1 MLEENEKI
9 CCREMRKGENMLESV
24 NLGSCRGSG
33 DRFQSSHDR
42 LEDTIAHQGVADDIG
57 KQFKERGIKYCPWDR
72 THMLILYPEGVFR
85 TIPH

>member
-1 MLEENEKI
+1 
-9 CCREMRKGENMLESV
+9 MRKRENMLESV

-57 KQFKERGIKYCPWDR
+57 KQFKERYRQTVQRKR
-72 THMLILYPEGVFR
+72 HQVLSSV
-85 TIPH
+85 

>member
-1 MLEENEKI
+1 
-9 CCREMRKGENMLESV
+9 MRKRENMLESV

-57 KQFKERGIKYCPWDR
+57 WI
-72 THMLILYPEGVFR
+72 MLDDIA
-85 TIPH
+85 

>member
-1 MLEENEKI
+1 
-9 CCREMRKGENMLESV
+9 MRKRENTLESV

-57 KQFKERGIKYCPWDR
+57 KQFKERGIKYCPRYR
-72 THMLILYPEGVFR
+72 THVDFISWRDFWDDPSL
-85 TIPH
+85 T

>member
-1 MLEENEKI
+1 MQENEKI
-9 CCREMRKGENMLESV
+9 CRREMRKRENTLESV

-57 KQFKERGIKYCPWDR
+57 KQFKERYWQTVQRKR
-72 THMLILYPEGVFR
+72 HQVLSSV
-85 TIPH
+85 

>member
-1 MLEENEKI
+1 M
-9 CCREMRKGENMLESV
+9 CCREMRKRENMLESV

-57 KQFKERGIKYCPWDR
+57 KQFKERYWQRGIKYCPRYR
-72 THMLILYPEGVFR
+72 THVDLISWWDFWDDPSL
-85 TIPH
+85 T